1 MIKFKQKPRL
11 LYLHGKD
18 EEIKYPKGGPI
29 YQTLRKHLDIDF
41 APLSSDP
48 IKGWKDFKNIDFSAY
63 TLVVG
68 FSMGAVYAS
77 SQNQVPMIL
86 INPGYGLSKMWP
98 EFKRIDEASMKVRE
112 ELVRKILVG
121 SSDKYSSAYLPE
133 IQKRKLEDK
142 IVYIPGK
149 HVPEES
155 EIEKYIIPEIY
166 DQV

>member
-1 MIKFKQKPRL
+1 MV
-11 LYLHGKD
+11 
-18 EEIKYPKGGPI
+18 
-29 YQTLRKHLDIDF
+29 YQRC
-41 APLSSDP
+41 
-48 IKGWKDFKNIDFSAY
+48 
-63 TLVVG
+63 
-68 FSMGAVYAS
+68 
-77 SQNQVPMIL
+77 
-86 INPGYGLSKMWP
+86 GLSLK
-98 EFKRIDEASMKVRE
+98 KIDEASMKVRE

-166 DQV
+166 DRV

>member
-1 MIKFKQKPRL
+1 MSKFRHKPKR

-29 YQTLRKHLDIDF
+29 YQTLRKHFDIDF

-98 EFKRIDEASMKVRE
+98 EFKRIDEASMKVKG

-121 SSDKYSSAYLPE
+121 SSDKYSSSYLPE

>member
-1 MIKFKQKPRL
+1 
-11 LYLHGKD
+11 
-18 EEIKYPKGGPI
+18 
-29 YQTLRKHLDIDF
+29 
-41 APLSSDP
+41 
-48 IKGWKDFKNIDFSAY
+48 
-63 TLVVG
+63 
-68 FSMGAVYAS
+68 MGAVYAS

-98 EFKRIDEASMKVRE
+98 EFKRIDEASMKVKG

>member
-1 MIKFKQKPRL
+1 MIKFRHKPKL

-29 YQTLRKHLDIDF
+29 YQTLRKHFDIDF

-48 IKGWKDFKNIDFSAY
+48 TKGWEDFKNIDFSAY

-77 SQNQVPMIL
+77 SQNQIPMIL

-98 EFKRIDEASMKVRE
+98 EFKRIDEASMKVKG

-155 EIEKYIIPEIY
+155 EIEKYIIPEIN